1 MQIKALHNQSVLDL
15 LLQHTGSLASALAFA
30 KANQM
35 SITDELVIGSS
46 YALPDDVITD
56 KDILNYYINNAY
68 KPATGNAVVV
78 INTDY
83 GIGEMAIA
91 QTFIIR

>member
-15 LLQHTGSLASALAFA
+15 LLQHTGSLSSALAFA
-30 KANQM
+30 EANQM
-35 SITDELVIGSS
+35 SITDELEIGSS
-46 YALPDDVITD
+46 YALPDGVITD
-56 KDILNYYINNAY
+56 SDILNYYINNAY